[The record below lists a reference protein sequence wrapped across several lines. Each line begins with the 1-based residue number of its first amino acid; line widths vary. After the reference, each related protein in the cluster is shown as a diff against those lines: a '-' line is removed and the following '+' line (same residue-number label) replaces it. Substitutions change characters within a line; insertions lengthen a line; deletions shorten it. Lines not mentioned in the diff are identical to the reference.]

1 MWLFMSFLVAGGD
14 QAKHDLAA
22 ALPQIFTVC
31 KQFYLSRPSMTGAEL
46 YDFVCK

>member
-1 MWLFMSFLVAGGD
+1 MTILVAGDD

-31 KQFYLSRPSMTGAEL
+31 KQFYQSRPSMTGAEL
-46 YDFVCK
+46 YAFVCK